1 MKMMIIINW
10 THLFIRIIIN
20 HGYSF
25 ENAGLLLI
33 GKFLLMNSCSLYEIY
48 HRSDEIV
55 SYIKKGTSAFRKTNI
70 ALVAAGFS
78 TFANLYCVQPLLP
91 EFSKEFH
98 ISPATSSLALSL
110 TTVTL
115 AISMLLVG
123 SLSEAWGRKPIMT
136 FSMSA
141 VSVLAML
148 AAFVPNFHFLL
159 VARILQGVVFAGLPA
174 IAMAYLGEEIDP
186 ASLGVAMGLYIS
198 GNTFGGLGGR
208 IIVGMMTD
216 YFNWRVAI
224 ASIGALSVIASL
236 IFWLTLPASQNF
248 QPRKLELRKL
258 LKSMLG
264 HLKDPGLLCLYG
276 IGFLLMGSFVTLY
289 NYIGFQLTEKPYSLS
304 QTLVGWIFVIYLVGT
319 FSSTWFGS
327 LADKYGRR
335 TMLLIALF
343 VMFVGAIVT
352 LNGNLFLKIIGI
364 AVFTFGFFGGHSI
377 ASSWV
382 GRRVTHDKAQASS
395 LYLFFYYLGSSV
407 GGTAGGVF
415 WTDFGWGG
423 VISMILAFLALALIL
438 SVSLYMI
445 TQQVPMK
452 DKKYPA
458 PLRKRNI

>member
-1 MKMMIIINW
+1 
-10 THLFIRIIIN
+10 
-20 HGYSF
+20 
-25 ENAGLLLI
+25 
-33 GKFLLMNSCSLYEIY
+33 
-48 HRSDEIV
+48 V
-55 SYIKKGTSAFRKTNI
+55 SYIKKGTSAFHKTNI

-115 AISMLLVG
+115 AISMLLIG
-123 SLSEAWGRKPIMT
+123 SLSESWGRKPVMA
-136 FSMSA
+136 FSMAA

-148 AAFVPNFHFLL
+148 TAFMPNFHFLL

-208 IIVGMMTD
+208 VIVGMVTD

-224 ASIGALSVIASL
+224 ASIGGLSVIASL
-236 IFWLTLPASQNF
+236 VFWFTLPASRNF
-248 QPRKLELRKL
+248 QPRKLELSKL
-258 LKSMLG
+258 VKSMVS

-289 NYIGFQLTEKPYSLS
+289 NYIGFQLTAPPYSLS
-304 QTLVGWIFVIYLVGT
+304 QTLVGWIFIIYLVGT

-335 TMLLIALF
+335 TMLLIAIF
-343 VMFVGAIVT
+343 IMFIGAVIT
-352 LNGNLFLKIIGI
+352 LNPFLPVKIVGI
-364 AVFTFGFFGGHSI
+364 AIFTFGFFGGHSI

-395 LYLFFYYLGSSV
+395 LYLFFYYVGSSI

-415 WTDFGWGG
+415 WTNYGWVG
-423 VISMILAFLALALIL
+423 VISMIIGFLALSLVLSACLYLITKQT
-438 SVSLYMI
+438 SA
-445 TQQVPMK
+445 K
-452 DKKYPA
+452 DKKYSITF
-458 PLRKRNI
+458 RKRHI